1 MSTSQNKM
9 ILDYLKGKSWFSRT
23 PRKIN
28 TRIARTKFGVERL
41 ASRINDLRNQGHEIE
56 TISKKSINRFG
67 KKCSYAEYKL
77 I

>member
-9 ILDYLKGKSWFSRT
+9 ILSHLKCE
-23 PRKIN
+23 PIN
-28 TRIARTKFGVERL
+28 DSIARDEYGCRRL
-41 ASRINDLRNQGHEIE
+41 ASRINDLRNQGHKIE

-77 I
+77 ERAS